1 MCQQK
6 KPGQREG
13 CPKSVIPL
21 EEEILRLL
29 RGLSPKLRREAL
41 RLLEE
46 LEKGG
51 PDDLPKMRP

>member
-1 MCQQK
+1 MCKGK
-6 KPGQREG
+6 KEGQPG
-13 CPKSVIPL
+13 CPEPVIPV

-29 RGLSPKLRREAL
+29 RGLSPELRREAL
-41 RLLEE
+41 RLLRE